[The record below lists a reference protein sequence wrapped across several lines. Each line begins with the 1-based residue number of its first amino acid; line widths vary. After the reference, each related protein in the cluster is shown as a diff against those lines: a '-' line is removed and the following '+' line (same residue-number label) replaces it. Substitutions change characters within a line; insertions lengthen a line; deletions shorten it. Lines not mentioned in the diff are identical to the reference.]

1 MYGTV
6 KVMKEFLNAYITI
19 EETMNDLKAKTII
32 DDNIIFDGNFY
43 RYVNHNSKLLTTGFR
58 VKNGLTKNKD
68 IIRFDK
74 LTILTMRDRYD
85 KFYRS

>member
-1 MYGTV
+1 
-6 KVMKEFLNAYITI
+6 MKEFLNAYITI